1 MKLISGFRIIT
12 VLLFVF
18 LYYQG
23 AGNIQDDGLN
33 HDSGRI
39 PLNSTSLFSAG
50 FAEKSAYHAAD
61 SLHCFNFRYAD
72 KKRGVKPFIAP
83 VVLLSSGT
91 ALHFMTGTKEGISD
105 FAREKLFCTGY
116 PDDYI
121 QHAPLVAVYSLHAL
135 GIKGKNNFGNLTA
148 ITAKSLILN
157 SMITDQLKTRTHV
170 KRPSGGMRSF
180 PSGHTSHA
188 FALAHI
194 MHREY
199 GETSVWYSIGAYTCA
214 TATGMMRVA
223 KGAHWVSDVFAGAGV
238 GILSTELVYLTH
250 QYKWDN
256 EHLKRLDIFPFSLNR
271 QKGIT
276 LVYTFR

>member
-1 MKLISGFRIIT
+1 MKFKPVLHIILFM
-12 VLLFVF
+12 LLVF
-18 LYYQG
+18 LFYRG
-23 AGNIQDDGLN
+23 AGNIQDDGLIP
-33 HDSGRI
+33 DSTR
-39 PLNSTSLFSAG
+39 LMYNSKPLFSAG
-50 FAEKSAYHAAD
+50 FDEKSVFHPSD
-61 SLHCFNFRYAD
+61 SLHRFSFRYPD
-72 KKRGVKPFIAP
+72 KKRGIKPFIAP

-91 ALHFMTGTKEGISD
+91 TLHFMTGTKVRISN
-105 FAREKLFCTGY
+105 FAREKFFCTGY

-121 QHAPLVAVYSLHAL
+121 QHAPLFAVYSLHAL

-148 ITAKSLILN
+148 ITAKSLIIN
-157 SMITDQLKTRTHV
+157 SMLTDQLKTHTHV

-223 KGAHWVSDVFAGAGV
+223 KGAHWISDVFAGAGI
-238 GILSTELVYLTH
+238 GILSTEMVYLTH

-256 EHLKRLDIFPFSLNR
+256 EHLKRLDILPFQINR